1 MSKRELDIARRL
13 AISLARL
20 VESLADRSGSPI
32 PEVTPEH
39 TMRLLEE
46 ARDTLDLR
54 SDFESIGSDFNN
66 YIEYDNFFQSNNR
79 TPGVQGE

>member
-1 MSKRELDIARRL
+1 MSKKELDIARRL
-13 AISLARL
+13 ALSLATL
-20 VESLADRSGSPI
+20 VESLADRSGSPT

-54 SDFESIGSDFNN
+54 SDFDNIGYDFNN
-66 YIEYDNFFQSNNR
+66 DIEYDNFF
-79 TPGVQGE
+79 